1 MAGRIGLAL
10 AVLLAIA
17 LFIAQRDVATEGR
30 PEISVE
36 FPATSEAGS
45 TQTAV
50 FTITN
55 PGPAPMESVFLA
67 FARVGPAAGGGAIP
81 FPIVD
86 AGARHEN
93 PAIEAIDPEPDAIS
107 IEGVVFRFGGL
118 EAGESMTVSF
128 NLVVPDDPGPA
139 ANSVTAYPGED
150 PERARGVRLETEV
163 GG

>member
-1 MAGRIGLAL
+1 MAGRIGLAIV
-10 AVLLAIA
+10 ALLAIA
-17 LFIAQRDVATEGR
+17 LFIAQREVPSEGR
-30 PEISVE
+30 PEISVD
-36 FPATSEAGS
+36 FPEAADPGATE
-45 TQTAV
+45 TAV

-55 PGPAPMESVFLA
+55 PGPQRMESVFLA

-93 PAIEAIDPEPDAIS
+93 PAIVAIEPEPDATS
-107 IEGVVFRFGGL
+107 IEGVVFRFEGL
-118 EAGESMTVSF
+118 DAGATMVVSF
-128 NLVVPDDPGPA
+128 DLVIPEQPGPA

-150 PERARGVRLETEV
+150 PERAQGVRLETEV